1 MVVEAY
7 AVSSQGLVRANNEDS
22 LICDES
28 LQLFVVADG
37 MGGHSAGEVASR
49 LAVEAIES
57 FIRQSQDCATI
68 EWPFDVDPRLSSAG
82 NRLRAAIQLANQRV
96 FAAAESEGDYSGMG
110 TTVVGALRTG
120 PSLAVGH
127 VGDSR
132 AYLLRDGTLTALT
145 EDDSWVATVLAHDPN
160 VDPAALLH
168 HPMRHV
174 LTSVLGAR
182 GDVSV
187 HLGEHTLAAGDLVL
201 LSSDGLHGLVE
212 AEALAGLLAAGGPLP
227 SIAGALVQ
235 AALDRG
241 GHDNITAVLLRL
253 LGSP

>member
-28 LQLFVVADG
+28 LQLFVIADG

-57 FIRQSQDCATI
+57 FIRQSHDCTAI
-68 EWPFDVDPRLSSAG
+68 EWPIDVDPRLSIAG
-82 NRLRAAIQLANQRV
+82 NRLRAAIQLANRRV

-120 PSLAVGH
+120 TSLAAGH

-145 EDDSWVATVLAHDPN
+145 EDDSWVATVLAHDPGA
-160 VDPAALLH
+160 DQAALAH

-182 GDVSV
+182 EDVSV
-187 HLGEHTLAAGDLVL
+187 HLEEHTLAAGDLVL

-212 AEALAGLLAAGGPLP
+212 AEALTDLLAAGGPLS

-241 GHDNITAVLLRL
+241 GHDNITAVLVRL

>member
-1 MVVEAY
+1 MVEAF
-7 AVSSQGLVRANNEDS
+7 AVSSKGLVRANNEDS

-49 LAVEAIES
+49 LAVEEIER
-57 FIRQSQDCATI
+57 FIRRSHGLDAIQ
-68 EWPFDVDPRLSSAG
+68 WPFDVDPGLSTSA
-82 NRLRAAIQLANQRV
+82 NRLRAAILLANRRV
-96 FAAAESEGDYSGMG
+96 FMAAEAEGDYSGMG

-145 EDDSWVATVLAHDPN
+145 EDDSWVATVLAHDPRA
-160 VDPAALLH
+160 DQAELAH

-182 GDVSV
+182 AEVSV
-187 HLGEHTLAAGDLVL
+187 HLGEHALCAGDLVL

-212 AEALAGLLAAGGPLP
+212 AATLRDVLAADGPLP
-227 SIAGALVQ
+227 AIADTLVE
-235 AALDRG
+235 AALERG
-241 GHDNITAVLLRL
+241 GHDNITAVLVRVSGL
-253 LGSP
+253 P